1 MVRLLSHDPETSVP
15 PEHAGAESADDPAR
29 VLFSWRSHP
38 AKQGGRKL
46 WIALGAMVGI
56 PLALWPLYGPFF
68 GLMALVILGGSLF
81 PFFLPTRYVLYAGG
95 LESVFLG
102 VHRRFMWSQ
111 FRSYY
116 PDPNGVLLSP
126 FAHPSRLENFR
137 GIYLRYDGQSEHVL
151 RIIAERVVPPV
162 PDTAGKD
169 AVS

>member
-1 MVRLLSHDPETSVP
+1 VPE
-15 PEHAGAESADDPAR
+15 DDPAR

-38 AKQGGRKL
+38 AGQGGRRL
-46 WIALGAMVGI
+46 WIALGALLGI

-68 GLMALVILGGSLF
+68 GVMAFVILGGSLF

-102 VHRRFMWSQ
+102 VHRRFIWTQ

-137 GIYLRYDGQSEHVL
+137 GIYLRYNGQAEQVL
-151 RIIAERVVPPV
+151 RIVAEHITPPATDPV
-162 PDTAGKD
+162 REGAT
-169 AVS
+169 S